1 MKMKIIITILSCILY
16 CQTNTTTPAITNDN
30 MNPTKIKLTIN
41 KRIFTATLVNNKT
54 AIGFKSKLPLSIKMV
69 ELNGNEKYGELSN
82 PLPTESV
89 NPERIQVGDLML
101 YGNQTLVLFYKS
113 FNTSYQYTKIGKIDD
128 TKHLY
133 EALGDGNATI
143 TIE

>member
-1 MKMKIIITILSCILY
+1 
-16 CQTNTTTPAITNDN
+16 

-54 AIGFKSKLPLSIKMV
+54 AIAFKSKLPLSIKMI

-128 TKHLY
+128 TEQLY
-133 EALGDGNATI
+133 AVLGDGNATVK
-143 TIE
+143 IE